1 MHFPYQWTF
10 LAFHP
15 RRSTGRVHRPEDRQ
29 PERKL
34 ATAPDQLFALGP
46 FDEVG
51 WAIRRVSARLL
62 QHVGRRNARGRAR
75 HGIRHSDRGFGGVS
89 LAPLPA
95 THRNSNSSAV
105 RRPVTDD
112 ASHHRRRPPFRCDR
126 RVLIRHGRACVPAP
140 ARPAMCRRCQTGRQS
155 IQPAR
160 LQSREARCPNNSVQ
174 YYRFRRRS
182 GGSNVR

>member
-1 MHFPYQWTF
+1 MDFFGISPAPVYGSGTSTRGSSARTEVSNCAGSTF
-10 LAFHP
+10 LRWAH
-15 RRSTGRVHRPEDRQ
+15 STRLAGRYV
-29 PERKL
+29 
-34 ATAPDQLFALGP
+34 A
-46 FDEVG
+46 
-51 WAIRRVSARLL
+51 SARSM

-75 HGIRHSDRGFGGVS
+75 HGMRHSDRGFGGVS

-112 ASHHRRRPPFRCDR
+112 ASHHRRKPPFRCDR